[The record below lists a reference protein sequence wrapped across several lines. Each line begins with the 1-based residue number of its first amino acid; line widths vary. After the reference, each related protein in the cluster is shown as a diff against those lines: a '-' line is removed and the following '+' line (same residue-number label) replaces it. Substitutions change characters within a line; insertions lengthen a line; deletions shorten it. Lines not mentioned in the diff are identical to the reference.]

1 MFENLSEVYLKQD
14 NVFKSQSKMF
24 HVASQ
29 DKIIGTVEE
38 DLSTSKN
45 FVNQLLKV
53 ISLYGSTSLHLKLL
67 DNQTG
72 LMGDL
77 TRDRGF
83 NQDYT
88 YYSKK
93 EGLSYII
100 ETKISIK
107 NPSLTIYNEE
117 KEKIISV
124 NGGFGANSFDV
135 KSETEGEAIMT
146 VKKSMVPSSLKQL
159 VKSTDVYS
167 LKFTDNA
174 KKYAED
180 LLLVIGIVLDLSFH
194 ER

>member
-67 DNQTG
+67 ENQTG

-83 NQDYT
+83 NQNYT

-117 KEKIISV
+117 NEKIISV

-135 KSETEGEAIMT
+135 KSVAEGEAIMT